1 VLVFV
6 SVSMGCPSL
15 VGFPCV
21 WTSRELYLYE
31 LQLGGQAPAF
41 LGQLQAL
48 SYVTAGSSL
57 TQAAPSAAGVH
68 CSSWV
73 ASQG

>member
-1 VLVFV
+1 MECAVCVHGV
-6 SVSMGCPSL
+6 SVLGVL
-15 VGFPCV
+15 GGFPCV

-31 LQLGGQAPAF
+31 LRLGGQAPTF

-68 CSSWV
+68 CWV